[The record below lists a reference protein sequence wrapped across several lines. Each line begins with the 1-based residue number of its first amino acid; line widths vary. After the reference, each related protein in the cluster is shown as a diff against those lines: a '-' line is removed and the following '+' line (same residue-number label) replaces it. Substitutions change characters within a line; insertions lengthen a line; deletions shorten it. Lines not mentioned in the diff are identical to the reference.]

1 MATIFVVADNEALR
15 EAVVSYLELSARRQ
29 DGSRAI
35 EVADNGEGI
44 REQDIGRV
52 FDRLYRGERAR
63 SSPGSGLGLTIARR
77 IAELH
82 GGSLHIKSVVGE
94 GTTIVMLLPQSGL

>member
-1 MATIFVVADNEALR
+1 MATIFVVEDNEALR

-29 DGSRAI
+29 DGSIAI